1 MSKATNDFTYLE
13 PGRGLPRADGSVC
26 FDDRSGA
33 GLGAGDERDLD
44 RCGVREDH
52 AYGRNWCS
60 FLMLQAPHSSC
71 LLSGSVESCSWPNT
85 RCRLRNWVLS
95 TTKSMGNGTGTD
107 HRCTD
112 SQADAV
118 EGYKSS
124 LRLGWKGPIEDS
136 RRTCVSGRRTLKCEA
151 ALAIAIH
158 ESSASR

>member
-13 PGRGLPRADGSVC
+13 PGRWLPRADGSVC

-33 GLGAGDERDLD
+33 GLEAWDERDLD

-60 FLMLQAPHSSC
+60 LLRLQAPHSSC

-95 TTKSMGNGTGTD
+95 TTKSMGHGTGTD

-118 EGYKSS
+118 EGYKKRFEARLERTNRGLTPD
-124 LRLGWKGPIEDS
+124 LRLRKKDLEMRS
-136 RRTCVSGRRTLKCEA
+136 RLGYSDP
-151 ALAIAIH
+151 
-158 ESSASR
+158 